1 MGTEGDTSAER
12 RYYVVIEAAKS
23 GESWEAGMVYTR
35 TELGSD
41 TPESRYQ
48 RARLLF
54 TQLAEAL

>member
-1 MGTEGDTSAER
+1 MQTRPKAMFT
-12 RYYVVIEAAKS
+12 
-23 GESWEAGMVYTR
+23 GMVHTR